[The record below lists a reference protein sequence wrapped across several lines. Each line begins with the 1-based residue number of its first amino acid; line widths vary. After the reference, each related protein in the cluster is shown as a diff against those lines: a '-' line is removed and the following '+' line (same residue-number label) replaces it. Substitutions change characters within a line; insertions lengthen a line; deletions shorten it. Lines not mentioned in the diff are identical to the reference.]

1 MALLAA
7 DFKADL
13 LVMARQCL
21 QERWPS
27 ENIPDRDILPK
38 YFDSLRRWP
47 AARLRRVWEADDFLC
62 PQEKVKGWELLRKKV
77 LKGEDLRPHLARE
90 HSDLSHL
97 DGLLNE
103 WGVHYLHLGLQPYF
117 KDCSFVDR
125 TKQLLFALITDDD
138 FYAINI
144 YPQHGDWETAEI
156 LESLHRNWPQVVARY
171 RIPRVPGEN
180 LGKQERK
187 NLRNANVQ
195 AFTAVSDGTV
205 YAPIRGGVASSG
217 VSIDAVMRTARAYAD
232 MKRLQIAMQEQIEK
246 FIIQLRPR
254 GYSDGQAIKATLVAV
269 DSVGYHVLFPEFGV
283 RANVK
288 FEQYLTDAG
297 KTESYSS

>member
-13 LVMARQCL
+13 LLMARQYL
-21 QERWPS
+21 EERWPS
-27 ENIPDRDILPK
+27 EKIPDSDVLPK

-47 AARLRRVWEADDFLC
+47 AARPRRVREADDFLC
-62 PQEKVKGWELLRKKV
+62 PHELAKGWKLLRMKV

-90 HSDLSHL
+90 HFGLSHR

-103 WGVHYLHLGLQPYF
+103 WGVHHLHLGVKPYF
-117 KDCSFVDR
+117 KDSSFVDR

-144 YPQHGDWETAEI
+144 YPQHGDWETAEL
-156 LESLHRNWPQVVARY
+156 LESLHRNWPQVLAGYSIRL
-171 RIPRVPGEN
+171 VPGEN

-187 NLRNANVQ
+187 SLRNANVQ
-195 AFTAVSDGTV
+195 TFTAVSDGTV

-217 VSIDAVMRTARAYAD
+217 VSIEAVMRTARACAD
-232 MKRLQIAMQEQIEK
+232 MKRLQITMQAQIDK
-246 FIIQLRPR
+246 FIIQLKPR
-254 GYSDGQAIKATLVAV
+254 GYSDGEAIKATLVAV
-269 DSVGYHVLFPEFGV
+269 DSL
-283 RANVK
+283 
-288 FEQYLTDAG
+288 
-297 KTESYSS
+297 